1 MYSLFILINIIVLS
15 FAVVGPWATITAF
28 EAGRATGWLMTLTCV
43 ISHAYVWYALAHN
56 SEILFC
62 LGSAWA
68 AYEFVCLWFAPL
80 GVMEVEDKLA
90 AAEAVANKG

>member
-1 MYSLFILINIIVLS
+1 MDTIFVIVNLLVAS
-15 FAVVGPWATITAF
+15 FAFVAPWATIEAF
-28 EAGRATGWLMTLTCV
+28 SAGRLAGWLMTLTCI
-43 ISHAYVWYALAHN
+43 ISHAYVWYALAQN